1 MRAALCIPVLVLS
14 LLAAAWAVAH
24 GMAGEQFQQSA
35 KSLWAYRKQPDLTGK
50 HPDQAALTALEQDTV
65 RALDWAPSYGQ
76 LWISQVLI
84 ARTPREAVG
93 GAVVENLPLARQAA
107 EAALVRLPHSPI
119 AWAEYALI
127 ADLLH
132 SQQLLPG
139 GAAQVQHVMRR
150 ALALGPRE
158 PNMILVMLDL
168 GLRNWDEM
176 SAESRA
182 ALEKAVAALNS
193 TNKRVAVAIAL
204 RRGRDGELCAL
215 TAMRSHAACAP
226 PAPAPGAVR

>member
-1 MRAALCIPVLVLS
+1 MRAALCIPVLILS
-14 LLAAAWAVAH
+14 LLAGAWAISF

-35 KSLWAYRKQPDLTGK
+35 KALWDYRKHPNVTGK
-50 HPDQAALTALEQDTV
+50 HPDQAALTALEQDTA
-65 RALDWAPSYGQ
+65 RALDWAPSYGS
-76 LWISQVLI
+76 LWINQVLI
-84 ARTPREAVG
+84 ARTPREIAG
-93 GAVVENLPLARQAA
+93 GAVVENLPLAIEAA
-107 EAALVRLPHSPI
+107 KAALVRLPQSPI

-132 SQQLLPG
+132 SQQQLPG
-139 GAAQVQHVMRR
+139 GAAEVQRVMRR

-168 GLRNWDEM
+168 GLRNWDELN
-176 SAESRA
+176 AESRA
-182 ALEKAVAALNS
+182 ALEKAVAALGS

-215 TAMRSHAACAP
+215 AAMRSHAACAP